1 MREELFMERREQFK
15 RWLQNERMKK
25 SGNPIPEKTIECYLR
40 NVHKISDVMY
50 ESGVISKRL
59 YSMRSVEEVNDAI
72 KSISKDRTYLT
83 MNTKSENTCD
93 KALRY
98 YAAFTQALYQE
109 QEE

>member
-1 MREELFMERREQFK
+1 MERREQFK

-98 YAAFTQALYQE
+98 YAAFTQSLYQE